1 MTLAQILCIVFGLS
15 FLVIVHESG
24 HYFAARAYGMRVLRF
39 SIGLGPAIVRW
50 QPKGSPTVFQ
60 IAAIPFL
67 AYVQIDGMNP
77 AEEIDKNDPTLF
89 PNKSLTAR
97 AVTLLAGPLANYAAA
112 ALLFFGLFAIGG
124 LPRAPSL
131 GPMRVG
137 SVGAGSAAEIAG
149 LAVGDEIFE
158 ANGEAVRNLSDLARI
173 SSPRAGLE
181 TVYRVHRGGEDVTLT
196 ITPRESRATED
207 APSIGRIGVTA
218 MEIRDPV
225 SIGGAAGNALLY
237 PALLTAAQFEGLARL
252 FTAPDLDMLQGP
264 FAMGQQMAESFEAG
278 WYYYVGLVA
287 AISVALAVFNLL
299 PLPALDGGR
308 LVFVVFELIAR
319 RRPNERLEAITHTVG
334 ILFLLGL
341 SLIVF
346 IREAFPG

>member
-1 MTLAQILCIVFGLS
+1 MTFGQILCIVFGLS

-60 IAAIPFL
+60 IAASPVL

-77 AEEIDKNDPTLF
+77 AEEIDKNDPALF
-89 PNKSLTAR
+89 PNKSLMAR

-124 LPRAPSL
+124 LPRTASR
-131 GPMRVG
+131 GPIRVG
-137 SVGAGSAAEIAG
+137 SV
-149 LAVGDEIFE
+149 
-158 ANGEAVRNLSDLARI
+158 
-173 SSPRAGLE
+173 
-181 TVYRVHRGGEDVTLT
+181 
-196 ITPRESRATED
+196 AT
-207 APSIGRIGVTA
+207 GC
-218 MEIRDPV
+218 DPV
-225 SIGGAAGNALLY
+225 SIGSAAVNALLY
-237 PALLTAAQFEGLARL
+237 PALLTAAQFQALAQL
-252 FTAPDLDMLQGP
+252 VVAPSLGMLQGP
-264 FAMGQQMAESFEAG
+264 VAMGQQMAESFEAG
-278 WYYYVGLVA
+278 WYHYVGLVA

-299 PLPALDGGR
+299 PFPALDGGR

-319 RRPNERLEAITHTVG
+319 RRPNERVEAITHTVG

-341 SLIVF
+341 SVIVA
-346 IREAFPG
+346 IREAFAG